1 MATASEIQGKRVKFT
16 SGPNR
21 TPFEGVV
28 CGPQEGRHVP
38 VKDDTGKIR
47 KVFPGCC
54 TVVG

>member
-1 MATASEIQGKRVKFT
+1 MTPQVEHIMGKRVKFT

-21 TPFEGVV
+21 TPYEGVV
-28 CGPQEGRHVP
+28 EAQSGRHVA
-38 VKDDTGKIR
+38 VKDDTGKVR